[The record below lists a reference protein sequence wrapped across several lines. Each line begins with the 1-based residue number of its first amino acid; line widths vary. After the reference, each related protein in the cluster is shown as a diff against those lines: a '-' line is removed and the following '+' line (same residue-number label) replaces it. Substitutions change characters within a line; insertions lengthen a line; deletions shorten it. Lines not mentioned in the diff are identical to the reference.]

1 MCTVDRIKNL
11 AKEHHISVYE
21 LEEQLGFGKNTIYQW
36 TKRTPSVERVKKVAD
51 YFDVSLDYLMGR
63 SANEKINTNKID
75 LAETQQGILSFEG
88 KVIPDNELELIRKML
103 RNTQSDTSEDH

>member
-21 LEEQLGFGKNTIYQW
+21 LEDQLGFGKNTIYQW

-51 YFDVSLDYLMGR
+51 FFDVSLDYLMGR
-63 SANEKINTNKID
+63 SANEKISQNEID
-75 LAETQQGILSFEG
+75 LADTPQGILRFEG
-88 KVIPDNELELIRKML
+88 KVIPDDELELIRRLLRENKMK
-103 RNTQSDTSEDH
+103 